1 MLKEHEKMR
10 KDDAT
15 KAQQTQNFVTNVIF
29 MPIITIH
36 QLLDILDAGLVCP
49 DSRPQESISDT
60 IARDRDAVFHFGR
73 SLHPS
78 RQEGIATIMQDSHFQ
93 SWIKS
98 VSSHTLLINGMEM
111 ESHWQETI
119 SPISYMCYLL
129 SETLSGGQSASAKS
143 WSFYCGLHST
153 PGDKIEGAGGMLRS
167 IITQLL
173 LAHGQ
178 TISLSFL
185 TFSAIQSLQNHNI
198 HGLFSL
204 LEHLLA
210 GVGAGIVTVMIDGI
224 SWYESDARLQE
235 TTTVMRLLNNLVEAV
250 EARQTGLVLKLMV
263 TSPAMSRYSR
273 EWFPAAAE
281 VCSMPENF
289 SLFGGG
295 IPGGGGFDEYHP
307 MLMG

>member
-1 MLKEHEKMR
+1 MLDEKMR

-15 KAQQTQNFVTNVIF
+15 RAQQNQNFATNVIF
-29 MPIITIH
+29 MPIITIE
-36 QLLDILDAGLVCP
+36 QLLDILDAGLVRP
-49 DSRPQESISDT
+49 DSRPQESILDT
-60 IARDRDAVFHFGR
+60 IRQDRDSVFHFGR
-73 SLHPS
+73 SLLPPS

-98 VSSHTLLINGMEM
+98 AGSQTLVINGMEM
-111 ESHWQETI
+111 DSHWQETI

-129 SETLSGGQSASAKS
+129 SETLSGGHSATATSL
-143 WSFYCGLHST
+143 SFYCGLHST

-167 IITQLL
+167 ITTQLL

-185 TFSAIQSLQNHNI
+185 DLSTIQSLQNHNI
-198 HGLFSL
+198 HGLCFL

-210 GVGAGIVTVMIDGI
+210 GIGAGIVTMMIDGI

-235 TTTVMRLLNNLVEAV
+235 TTTVMRFLNSLVEAI
-250 EARQTGLVLKLMV
+250 EARQSGLVLKLMV
-263 TSPAMSRYSR
+263 TSPTMSRYSR

-281 VCSMPENF
+281 VCGMPGNF

-295 IPGGGGFDEYHP
+295 VLGGGGFDEYHP